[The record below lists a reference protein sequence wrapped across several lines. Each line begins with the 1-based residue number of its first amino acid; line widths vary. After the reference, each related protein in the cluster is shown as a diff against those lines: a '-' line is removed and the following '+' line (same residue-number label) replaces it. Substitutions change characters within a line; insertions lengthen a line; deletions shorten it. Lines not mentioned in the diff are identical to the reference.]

1 MPVSPTVSSLIL
13 DATAGGRRLVTGG
26 APYLDVRDFGA
37 VGDGS
42 TDDSAEIQAAIDAA
56 ISQKRRLEMPAGQYR
71 ITTGLTINGPVEIYG
86 AWSGSGGTGT
96 SILCVGTTKG
106 ISITS
111 SERVMIHGV
120 RLTGSS
126 GAVNGIVTE
135 YVGGTSFMHHFLRCR
150 ATGFTGAGFW
160 QRNGEFVIW
169 DNCYAFGCGTGFQA
183 DQSSNTSGGAGVN
196 NEWRQC
202 RALSCTGDGFDINDQ
217 IGFRLVG
224 CEGLD
229 NTAPNGQVRIR
240 GNTFGGIIEGTD
252 TELTSGGPATVG
264 ISLSGERHTVRSHQA
279 NKLETPIQVLAGSYC
294 EFHACRYV
302 SCTNGIVYSS
312 TPDTYNLV
320 FDPIAAIYDP
330 IPETSRNMRVPQAI
344 IREVVVTTLGN
355 NIQGSTP
362 NASTTW
368 PAIND
373 AVCGRCLTNRP
384 LTITKL
390 SWVTGS
396 VSNGNYDIAI
406 LDSAGTVLW
415 TKGSTPHPGINTAV
429 LDTVSP
435 PITIPAGTVFWVVLA
450 TDSASATFRGIAYQN
465 TAESV
470 ISDGTANFA
479 RVASSFPIPTSGT
492 LPLTTLSGRM
502 PKIIIRTD

>member
-1 MPVSPTVSSLIL
+1 MTAKPTVSSLIL
-13 DATAGGRRLVTGG
+13 DATTGGRRLVTGG
-26 APYLDVRDFGA
+26 APFLDVRNFGTVA
-37 VGDGS
+37 DGT
-42 TDDSAEIQAAIDAA
+42 TDDSTAIQAAIDAA
-56 ISQKRRLEMPAGQYR
+56 IAQKIRLEMPAGQYK
-71 ITTGLTINGPVEIYG
+71 ITTGLVINGPLEIYG
-86 AWSGSGGTGT
+86 AWSGSSGTGT
-96 SILCVGTTKG
+96 SILCVGTTTG

-126 GAVNGIVTE
+126 GAVNGIVTQ
-135 YVGGTSFMHHFLRCR
+135 YAGATSFMHHFVRCR

-169 DNCYAFGCGTGFQA
+169 DSCFASSCGTGFLA
-183 DQSSNTSGGAGVN
+183 DQSSNNVGGDGIN

-202 RALSCTGDGFDINDQ
+202 RAQSCTGDGFDIQDQ
-217 IGFRLVG
+217 LGFRLIG
-224 CEGLD
+224 CEGID
-229 NTAPNGQVRIR
+229 NTAPNGHIRIR
-240 GNTFGGIIEGTD
+240 ANTFSGIIEGAYTV
-252 TELTSGGPATVG
+252 LTSGGPATTG
-264 ISLSGERHTVRSHQA
+264 IALSGQRHIIRSHQA
-279 NKLETPIQVLAGSYC
+279 TSLTTPISVLAGAYC
-294 EFHACRYV
+294 EFHTCRYV
-302 SCTNGIVYSS
+302 TCTNGIEYSS
-312 TPDTYNLV
+312 TVDTYNLV
-320 FDPIAAIYDP
+320 YDPLVAINDP
-330 IPETSRNMRVPQAI
+330 IPETSRNMRVPQGI

-373 AVCGRCLTNRP
+373 AVCARCLTNRP

-390 SWVTGS
+390 SWVTGT
-396 VSNGNYDIAI
+396 VSHGNYDIGI

-415 TKGSTPHPGINTAV
+415 TKGSTPHPGTSVAV

-435 PITIPAGTVFWVVLA
+435 AITIPAGTVFWVVLA
-450 TDSASATFRGIAYQN
+450 TDSASATFRGVAYQN

-492 LPLTTLSGRM
+492 ISLTTLSGRM
-502 PKIIIRTD
+502 AKIIIRTD